1 MKRLNFLRILMVLL
15 LFATAACEETVFESA
30 FPIGKETSFISDKL
44 YYSTDGKYNI
54 IINEISDSRCP
65 EGLICIWSGE
75 VTIKGEWVAWG
86 KNSSFEIHSVVSQQN
101 KQPDGF
107 TIQIID
113 AKPYRKFGV
122 ESDPQNLVV
131 IVKIDKVN

>member
-1 MKRLNFLRILMVLL
+1 MKRLKFFRILMVLL

-44 YYSTDGKYNI
+44 YYSTDGKYSI

-65 EGLICIWSGE
+65 EGVVCVWSGE
-75 VTIKGEWVAWG
+75 VILKGEWTSG
-86 KNSSFEIHSVVSQQN
+86 SKKSSFEIHSVVSQQN
-101 KQPDGF
+101 IQPDGF

-113 AKPYRKFGV
+113 AKPYPKFGV

-131 IVKIDKVN
+131 IVKIDKAN

>member
-1 MKRLNFLRILMVLL
+1 MKRLKFFRILMVLL

-44 YYSTDGKYNI
+44 YYSTDGKYSI

-65 EGLICIWSGE
+65 EGVVCVWSGE
-75 VTIKGEWVAWG
+75 VTLKGEWTSG
-86 KNSSFEIHSVVSQQN
+86 SKKSSFEIHSVVSQQN

-113 AKPYRKFGV
+113 AKPYPKFGV

-131 IVKIDKVN
+131 IVKIDKAN